1 MKKTLPRLHAHLFS
15 TKTRSQRAFPAAT
28 LQAIQDAIG
37 AGEKQH
43 RAQIRV
49 IIEPSL
55 ALASVLHKVHPR
67 VRAHQL
73 FSQYQVWDTE
83 ENCGVLLY
91 INLADH
97 QVEIIAD
104 RGVVLL
110 LKDAEWHAICDTMTS
125 GFAHQEFHHSTLAAL
140 QQLNA
145 LLKVRFPNNGVAS
158 TELPDQPI
166 VL

>member
-1 MKKTLPRLHAHLFS
+1 MKKTLPRMHAHLFS
-15 TKTRSQRAFPAAT
+15 TKTRSKRAFPTAT
-28 LQAIQDAIG
+28 LQAIQDAIS
-37 AGEKQH
+37 AGERQH
-43 RAQIRV
+43 RAQIRM

-55 ALASVLHKVHPR
+55 ALTSVLHKVNPR

-104 RGVVLL
+104 RGVVHL
-110 LKDAEWHAICDTMTS
+110 LKDAEWHAICHTMTS
-125 GFAHQEFHHSTLAAL
+125 GFAHQEFHDSTLTAL
-140 QQLNA
+140 QQLNE
-145 LLKVRFPNNGVAS
+145 LLETRFPNNGVAS
-158 TELPDQPI
+158 TQLPNQPI